1 MRKPFLLPVI
11 SLVLI
16 GLTVFLGYFVQRTD
30 FQSFIAA
37 YTAFFGLY
45 VWIVFYQRQHFSVI
59 ETRALLWLGIG
70 LRVLLLFSLPNLSD
84 DYARFLWDGH
94 LSVAGIHPF
103 LHPPSYFIDN
113 QIFPPGIT
121 LELFGK
127 INSPG
132 YYTVYPPVCQG
143 VFMLAAWLFPTSEL
157 GGVFVMKL
165 FLLACEL
172 GTLQLL
178 WSNNKGFEEPGKDQR
193 ERLPNLLSH
202 EQSATICN
210 RTQYATL
217 AYALN
222 PLIILEICGNCHF
235 EGAMIFFLLAGVA
248 ALQRVNLVKGAIFW
262 ALATASK
269 ILPIMFLPIVWRWLG
284 WRKGL
289 VFNLVFAAAGLLIFA
304 PVLAV
309 LPNILASLDLYFRKF
324 QFNAS
329 IYYLVREVGFSKI
342 GWDIGEYSGPAL
354 GGITMIGVLLL
365 AFLMKGGMALIP
377 SGKAPFK
384 APSKSGFK
392 GVNAPFLERINAI
405 LPAVLLFAL
414 MIYLSLAATVQ
425 PWYVTVVFALSLSTN
440 WRFAVVWSGTAALS
454 YSHYD
459 GGGLQ
464 ENYVLIGLEYGILW
478 AFLLWELW
486 QRYVRKP
493 AQKFS

>member
-1 MRKPFLLPVI
+1 MRQRFLLPVL
-11 SLVLI
+11 SLGFI
-16 GLTVFLGYFVQRTD
+16 GLTVFLGYFVQRSD

-45 VWIVFYQRQHFSVI
+45 VWMVFYRRQHFSPA
-59 ETRALLWLGIG
+59 ETRALLWLGIS
-70 LRVLLLFSLPNLSD
+70 LRVLLLFSTPNLSD

-94 LSVAGIHPF
+94 LTVAGIHPF
-103 LHPPSYFIDN
+103 MHPPSYFIEH
-113 QIFPPGIT
+113 QIFTSGIMP
-121 LELFGK
+121 ELFAK

-132 YYTVYPPVCQG
+132 YFTVYPPVCQA
-143 VFMLAAWLFPTSEL
+143 VFALAAWIFPTSAL
-157 GGVFVMKL
+157 GGVVVIKL
-165 FLLACEL
+165 FLLTCEI

-178 WSNNKGFEEPGKDQR
+178 LSHHERSKNPGEAQR
-193 ERLPNLLSH
+193 ERLPNILSH

-235 EGAMIFFLLAGVA
+235 EGAMIFFLLAGLA
-248 ALQRVNLVKGAIFW
+248 ALQRVNLVKGAIW
-262 ALATASK
+262 WSLATASK

-289 VFNLVFAAAGLLIFA
+289 VFNLVFAFASLLFFA

-309 LPNILASLDLYFRKF
+309 LPNILASLDLYFRQF

-354 GGITMIGVLLL
+354 GGLTVMGVLLL
-365 AFLMKGGMALIP
+365 AFLMKDGMAYMQ
-377 SGKAPFK
+377 SGKAPFT
-384 APSKSGFK
+384 ARSKSMFK
-392 GVNAPFLERINAI
+392 GLNALFPDGINAV
-405 LPAVLLFAL
+405 LPAALLFAL